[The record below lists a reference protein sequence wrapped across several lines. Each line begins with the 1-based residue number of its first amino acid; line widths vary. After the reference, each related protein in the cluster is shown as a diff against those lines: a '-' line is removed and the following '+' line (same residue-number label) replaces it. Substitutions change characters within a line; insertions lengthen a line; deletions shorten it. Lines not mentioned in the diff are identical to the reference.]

1 MARSMR
7 RSRPSAS
14 SLRKCSCR
22 SSGGPLAFTAVS
34 AARLSSID
42 GLFGFLVLGDDRPRH
57 PEAVDADRRA
67 AIDQDLRQRGADLV
81 RCQPVVERAA
91 DMGGEF
97 FHLAERR
104 DHAEIE
110 YRTFAR
116 RQGFVAPGLAP
127 AIFGQYPLKVA
138 IEIVDVLQRTIDISV
153 AQHLSAFGKA
163 DLITFLV
170 HGVSSLLVSPPTDS
184 AGGSKVIPPSRRP
197 S

>member
-67 AIDQDLRQRGADLV
+67 AIDQDLRERGANLV
-81 RCQPVVERAA
+81 RRQPVVERAA

-97 FHLAERR
+97 FHLAERG

-110 YRTFAR
+110 NGTFAR
-116 RQGFVAPGLAP
+116 RKGFVAPGLAP
-127 AIFGQYPLKVA
+127 AIFGQQSLKVA
-138 IEIVDVLQRTIDISV
+138 IEVVDVLQRTIDISL
-153 AQHLSAFGKA
+153 AQHLAALGKA
-163 DLITFLV
+163 DLIAFLV
-170 HGVSSLLVSPPTDS
+170 HACFLLVFTSP
-184 AGGSKVIPPSRRP
+184 
-197 S
+197 